1 MFLRRVIPVLQLEG
15 NRLYKTRRFE
25 DKVYIGDPI
34 NVVQILNKKSVNELM
49 LLNIA
54 SDRFVKTVDFTLLK
68 DISNECF
75 MPVTYGGGVTNL
87 DQIEKL
93 LSIGFEKIV
102 INTRGVE
109 DNKFLRDAVKNY
121 GSSTIV
127 CSVDYRINSGERIV
141 YTNSGSIKIERKFI
155 DIISDIAKC
164 DIGEIVLT
172 NIDKDGTFSG
182 YDLDVIDCVNSSLNI
197 PLIINGGASNLTNMT
212 DAVKRGVQAVAA
224 GSLFSLRMPHR
235 AVLISYPNEELINKM
250 F

>member
-1 MFLRRVIPVLQLEG
+1 MFLRRVIPVLQLDG
-15 NRLYKTRRFE
+15 NRLYKTRKFE

-34 NVVQILNKKSVNELM
+34 NVVQILNKKSVNELI

-54 SDRFVKTVDFTLLK
+54 PDRFSKSVDFGLLK

-102 INTRGVE
+102 INTYGIE
-109 DNKFLRDAVKNY
+109 NNQFLRDAVKNY

-127 CSVDYRINSGERIV
+127 CSIDYRIDSGERIV
-141 YTNSGSIKIERKFI
+141 YTNSGKSKIQKKFI
-155 DIISDIAKC
+155 DLISDIAKC

-182 YDLDVIDCVNSSLNI
+182 YDLDVLDSVKSSLDI

-212 DAVKRGVQAVAA
+212 DAVKMGAQAVAA